1 MEKGTESR
9 FIKKHKLL
17 LIIAI
22 FFIIQLGLLPAY
34 IKIGGGRLSA
44 RNTKVESAAQGHELV
59 PEYDRFLKKV
69 VMSLS
74 VKDTGL
80 EAHLEL
86 INAFPEYTQIFV
98 LLPDSSFSA
107 VSEEL
112 RLEPSGA
119 RTTLIP
125 FPTEHKKKMQTYL
138 VFPEKDKLVQGTAEH
153 VVFPFGSSWT
163 QDLFEVADRP
173 DGTRVLLISDT
184 HKWFASFGSSSNL
197 NVVSDNSYLYL
208 LSETGAAVERLELTF
223 SGGNIMNDRIGDT
236 SIVFYGGDVLRKTRL
251 VWKSTKGSKAP
262 ANSKI
267 AAMLKKATN
276 ADQVVVIGQ
285 EVQPALLFHLDQA
298 MLPLPGGIMAVTN
311 IVGEL
316 PAAGMAA
323 QEIREV
329 AIFLAQVREAALKRG
344 YRLVDVDTSV
354 ANLLQHQY
362 YINAIPFINA
372 VDGQRTI
379 LMPFFADELVL
390 DELAVKNK
398 ELFESL
404 GFRVIPIHSDAYT
417 RNGGIHCLVNVIE

>member
-1 MEKGTESR
+1 MGKRTESGL
-9 FIKKHKLL
+9 IKKHKLL

-22 FFIIQLGLLPAY
+22 FLMIQLGLLPAY
-34 IKIGGGRLSA
+34 IKIGGDYLLAG
-44 RNTKVESAAQGHELV
+44 NTRVDSAAQGHELV
-59 PEYDRFLKKV
+59 PEYDRSLKKV
-69 VMSLS
+69 VISLS
-74 VKDTGL
+74 VKDASL
-80 EAHLEL
+80 EAHLKL

-107 VSEEL
+107 ISEEL
-112 RLEPSGA
+112 RLDPIGE
-119 RTTLIP
+119 RTTLLP

-153 VVFPFGSSWT
+153 VVFPFGSSWA
-163 QDLFEVADRP
+163 QDLFKVAVRP
-173 DGTRVLLISDT
+173 DGKRVLLISDT
-184 HKWFASFGSSSNL
+184 YKWFASFGSSSNL
-197 NVVSDNSYLYL
+197 NVVSDNSYLNI

-236 SIVFYGGDVLRKTRL
+236 SIVFFGGDVLRKTRL
-251 VWKSTKGSKAP
+251 VWKSTKGSKVP
-262 ANSKI
+262 SNSKI

-298 MLPLPGGIMAVTN
+298 MLPLPGGIMAITN

-316 PAAGMAA
+316 PAAAKAA
-323 QEIREV
+323 QEIKEV
-329 AIFLAQVREAALKRG
+329 EVFLSQVREAALKLG
-344 YRLVDVDTSV
+344 YRLVYVDNSV
-354 ANLLQHQY
+354 ANLLRHQH
-362 YINAIPFINA
+362 YINAIPFINTA
-372 VDGQRTI
+372 SGQRTI
-379 LMPFFADELVL
+379 LMPFFADEPFL

-404 GFRVIPIHSDAYT
+404 GFRVIPVHSDAYT